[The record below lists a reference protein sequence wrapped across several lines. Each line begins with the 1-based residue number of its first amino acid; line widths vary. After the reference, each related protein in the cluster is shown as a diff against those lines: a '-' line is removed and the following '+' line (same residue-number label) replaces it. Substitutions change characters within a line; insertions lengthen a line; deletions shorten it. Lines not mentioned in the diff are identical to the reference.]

1 MNLTF
6 LNYQHSVCLKYYLD
20 NYREKIKKC
29 KYFFGLF
36 FLNILTHYL
45 FISRYTFVSD
55 DWTEIVYSV
64 FSQQSFYHLLL
75 ESQRP
80 ILYIFFKIANASFGS
95 NPFAYQ
101 VLNLITTSLIIF
113 LVFLIA
119 ESLLNTVYQDS
130 TIHAF
135 LVAFFF
141 CVIIN
146 IDQLFT
152 WGLSFSNNLAIILY
166 LGSFYYYINLN
177 RKQYYL
183 FLSVLLFLI
192 AIFTYEIGVFFPII
206 FISYDVLF
214 HRNWKKSL
222 WYILP
227 LGFWGIVRETNLFDF
242 GWIFINRQQ
251 NWLSLNFLQ
260 EFCQNFFI
268 NNVIRE
274 IGRTGLNTLYGIIGL
289 SYINYMVF
297 FILIIIDFVCIL
309 LIFRY
314 LILPVNSEN
323 NEDINFKNAVK
334 ISYIGIFGILLSH
347 LILSVNGGSVS
358 TRHLIFI
365 DFFIIL
371 SIVALVGPHLTK
383 KPVIIPLFCIIL
395 TCILINQGLSVNW
408 IIAGNICTSV
418 NQSISENANDIS
430 LSDYVFINGV
440 DLTRAIPTSML
451 KYNFKNGDFNEYLNS
466 PCLPYWAVNSM
477 VSGTGIN
484 TSEVHIIYDN
494 SVDGSP
500 ITVVFSANN
509 SIMYQDIKTKA
520 YNTINKSEYFELNST
535 NLFSAYF
542 NKEHSDFLFRQK
554 TIHYLRIF

>member
-6 LNYQHSVCLKYYLD
+6 LNNQHLVCLIHYLD
-20 NYREKIKKC
+20 IYHEKLKKC
-29 KYFFGLF
+29 KYFFCLF

-45 FISRYTFVSD
+45 LISRYTFVSD

-64 FSQQSFYHLLL
+64 FSQQSFYHLIL

-80 ILYIFFKIANASFGS
+80 ILYITFKIANACFGG
-95 NPFAYQ
+95 NPLVYQ

-119 ESLLNTVYQDS
+119 ESLFNTVYQNS

-135 LVAFFF
+135 LVASFL
-141 CVIIN
+141 CVIFN

-152 WGLSFSNNLAIILY
+152 WGLSFSNNIAIILY
-166 LGSFYYYINLN
+166 FGSFYYYINVN

-183 FLSVLLFLI
+183 FLSVSLFLI
-192 AIFTYEIGVFFPII
+192 AIFTYEIGVFFPIL
-206 FISYDVLF
+206 FISYDLLF
-214 HRNWKKSL
+214 HRNWKKSV

-227 LGFWGIVRETNLFDF
+227 LGFWGIVRETNWFNF

-251 NWLSLNFLQ
+251 NWLSLNFLH
-260 EFCQNFFI
+260 EFGQNFLI
-268 NNVIRE
+268 NNSIRE
-274 IGRTGLNTLYGIIGL
+274 IGRTGLNILYGILGL
-289 SYINYMVF
+289 LNINYMVF
-297 FILIIIDFVCIL
+297 FILIIIDFICIL
-309 LIFRY
+309 LIFKF
-314 LILPVNSEN
+314 LISPANSEN
-323 NEDINFKNAVK
+323 CEDRNFKNAVN
-334 ISYIGIFGILLSH
+334 ISYIGILGILLSH

-365 DFFIIL
+365 DFFIFL

-395 TCILINQGLSVNW
+395 TCVLINQGLSVNW

-418 NQSISENANDIS
+418 NQSISENANNVS
-430 LSDYVFINGV
+430 FYNYVFINGV
-440 DLTRAIPTSML
+440 DLTRAIPNSML
-451 KYNFKNGDFNEYLNS
+451 KYNFKNGNFNEFLNS

-500 ITVVFSANN
+500 TNVAVSANN

-520 YNTINKSEYFELNST
+520 NNTINKSEYFELNST
-535 NLFSAYF
+535 NLLSEFF